1 MCFKQNIEIWI
12 RHVLQYDKH
21 LRSQP
26 LSNGI
31 GVFPY
36 LQDILKKTI
45 INVISLSKLELY
57 SYEVNDSTLLGTL
70 KDWICRD
77 IKSSKS
83 EIVLLIAG
91 KSVLTDDSK
100 ELVVQ
105 IGQETNIYVLKKNT
119 LIIFSPECKFPKLVK
134 EAVTSAKKFDK
145 DFTKTLC
152 AQTIYF
158 IKMEKALADH
168 FKAGFKLYMAYLFY
182 TTCKLKKIAA
192 SVVENLRRLLV
203 KVEGYNEMT
212 KNNVCDIYLGDNF
225 EYKDCLS
232 SRERLVASLE
242 RCITNTKYLGEKVAN
257 IDKKKSILESC
268 LPEIEDILIQ
278 NDQTSQ

>member
-1 MCFKQNIEIWI
+1 
-12 RHVLQYDKH
+12 
-21 LRSQP
+21 
-26 LSNGI
+26 
-31 GVFPY
+31 
-36 LQDILKKTI
+36 
-45 INVISLSKLELY
+45 
-57 SYEVNDSTLLGTL
+57 
-70 KDWICRD
+70 
-77 IKSSKS
+77 
-83 EIVLLIAG
+83 
-91 KSVLTDDSK
+91 
-100 ELVVQ
+100 
-105 IGQETNIYVLKKNT
+105 
-119 LIIFSPECKFPKLVK
+119 
-134 EAVTSAKKFDK
+134 
-145 DFTKTLC
+145 
-152 AQTIYF
+152 
-158 IKMEKALADH
+158 MEKALADH